1 MTDATSQEQTK
12 EYVILIV
19 GDADRW
25 WTTMTAEERAAG
37 YAVYGRF
44 DEELTARGHT
54 VTGGAELHRTSTA
67 KSIRAGGGPIT
78 DGPFAESAE
87 QVGGFYQVRTADLDD
102 LLDCCRTLAELGDGI
117 EVRPVVTSE
126 DRARA

>member
-1 MTDATSQEQTK
+1 MTAEMK
-12 EYVILIV
+12 EYVVLII

-44 DEELTARGHT
+44 GEELAKRGHQ
-54 VTGGAELHRTSTA
+54 VTGGAELHASTTA
-67 KSIRAGGGPIT
+67 KTVRAGGGPVT

-87 QVGGFYQVRTADLDD
+87 QVGGFYQVKTEDLDD
-102 LLDCCRTLAELGDGI
+102 LLECCRVLAELGDGI
-117 EVRPVVTSE
+117 EVRPVVTDE
-126 DRARA
+126 DRATS

>member
-1 MTDATSQEQTK
+1 MTQETK
-12 EYVILIV
+12 EYVVLII

-25 WTTMTAEERAAG
+25 WTTMTDEERKAG

-44 DEELTARGHT
+44 GEELAKRGHT
-54 VTGGAELHRTSTA
+54 VTGGAELHPTTTA
-67 KSIRAGGGPIT
+67 KTVRAGGGPVT

-102 LLDCCRTLAELGDGI
+102 LLDCCRVLAELGDGI
-117 EVRPVVTSE
+117 EVRPVVTDE
-126 DRARA
+126 ERAS

>member
-1 MTDATSQEQTK
+1 MSAETQ
-12 EYVILIV
+12 EYVVLII

-25 WTTMTAEERAAG
+25 WTTMTDEERKAG

-44 DEELTARGHT
+44 GEELAQRGHT
-54 VTGGAELHRTSTA
+54 VTGGAELHPSTTA
-67 KSIRAGGGPIT
+67 KTVRAGGGPVT

-102 LLDCCRTLAELGDGI
+102 LLDCCRLLAELGDGI
-117 EVRPVVTSE
+117 EVRPVVTDE
-126 DRARA
+126 DRAS